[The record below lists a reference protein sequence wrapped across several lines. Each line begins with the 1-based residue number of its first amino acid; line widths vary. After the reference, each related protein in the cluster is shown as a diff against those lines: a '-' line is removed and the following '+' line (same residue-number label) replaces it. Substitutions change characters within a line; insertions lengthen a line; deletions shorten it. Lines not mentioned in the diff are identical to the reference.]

1 MNNIRNL
8 LLLLLSLSTISSC
21 TIFNNGIQKK
31 EKTQPM
37 ESISLTRVVDTT
49 SLETR
54 PMSSQIALQNKELT
68 LPSIEN
74 LIDKKDNDYFV
85 PNFYPII
92 NPSQKMR
99 NDSKGDGH
107 FGASRGRRTHNGLDL
122 IVVPGSAVY
131 CPIEGYMKRVAFP
144 YGAGRR
150 NKKWLGCAIEGMG
163 LYRGYEVKIFYMD
176 PFLMGEYVYPNDIIG
191 KAQAISKKYS
201 SRMIDHLHVEV
212 RYKGQL
218 IDPASLFKVIR

>member
-1 MNNIRNL
+1 MNNIRN

-21 TIFNNGIQKK
+21 TIFNNGFQKI

-37 ESISLTRVVDTT
+37 ESVSLTRVVDTT

>member
-1 MNNIRNL
+1 MNNVKN
-8 LLLLLSLSTISSC
+8 LLLLLSLFIVSSC
-21 TIFNNGIQKK
+21 TILNNGFQKK
-31 EKTQPM
+31 GKTLAAEDIPLQ
-37 ESISLTRVVDTT
+37 RVVDTT
-49 SLETR
+49 LLATR
-54 PMSSQIALQNKELT
+54 PISSQIASSAKSLP

-74 LIDKKDNDYFV
+74 LIGKKSETPFI
-85 PNFYPII
+85 PTFYPII
-92 NPSQKMR
+92 QPSQKMR
-99 NDSKGDGH
+99 NDTKGDGH

-122 IVVPGSAVY
+122 IVIPGSAVY

-212 RYKGQL
+212 RYRGQL
-218 IDPASLFKVIR
+218 IDPASLFNVIR

>member
-1 MNNIRNL
+1 MNNGKNL
-8 LLLLLSLSTISSC
+8 LLLLLSLVTISSC
-21 TIFNNGIQKK
+21 TIFNNGFHKK
-31 EKTQPM
+31 GKKQPI
-37 ESISLTRVVDTT
+37 EDISLSRITDTIP
-49 SLETR
+49 LETR
-54 PMSSQIALQNKELT
+54 PMYSQIALDNKGVM

-74 LIDKKDNDYFV
+74 LIDKKDNTYFV

-92 NPSQKMR
+92 QPSQKMR

-144 YGAGRR
+144 YGAGKR

-176 PFLMGEYVYPNDIIG
+176 PFLMGEDVYPNDIIG

-201 SRMIDHLHVEV
+201 SQMIDHLHVEV

-218 IDPASLFKVIR
+218 IDPASLFNLIR

>member
-21 TIFNNGIQKK
+21 TIFNNGFQKI

-37 ESISLTRVVDTT
+37 ESVSLTRVVDTT